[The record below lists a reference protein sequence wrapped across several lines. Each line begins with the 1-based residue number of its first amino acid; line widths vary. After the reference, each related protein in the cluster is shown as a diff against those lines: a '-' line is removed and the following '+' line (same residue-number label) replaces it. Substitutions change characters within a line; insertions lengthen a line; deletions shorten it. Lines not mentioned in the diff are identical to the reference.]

1 MARLELENLTK
12 DFGKLRAVND
22 ISLDVAD
29 GEFVVILGPSG
40 AGKTTTLKMIAG
52 AETPTSGI
60 VRIGGR
66 VVNSIEPSKR
76 NVAMAFESY
85 ALYPHF
91 SVFKNM
97 AFPLRAPGVKMPEA
111 EVTKRVNAVAETLNI
126 HMLLDRLPQH
136 LSNGQK
142 QRVALGR
149 AMVREPDVLMLD
161 EPISHLD
168 AKLRH
173 RMRTEFKALE
183 ATLRYTTI
191 YVTHDYL
198 EALSL
203 GDRLVVLN
211 KGVIQQIGKPHDVFV
226 KPANVFVSQILGHPQ
241 INLLSS
247 QVRVEDGATLIT
259 SDDGSI
265 TVRAP
270 DSLLPALQ
278 KLPGDKALLGIRPL
292 HMEVHSNGG
301 SSGSGTDGGLGVN
314 QCAGVVYV
322 YERLGTKGILTSTVG
337 THTMEIITPIER
349 DFAIDERITITVDPD
364 NIMVFDPESQQNIL
378 FL

>member
-1 MARLELENLTK
+1 MARLRLHNLTK
-12 DFGKLRAVND
+12 DFGKLRAVNN

-52 AETPTSGI
+52 AETPTEGLI
-60 VRIGGR
+60 YIGDR
-66 VVNSIEPSKR
+66 LVNAVEPHKR

-91 SVFKNM
+91 TVRDNL
-97 AFPLRAPGVKMPEA
+97 AFPLKAPGAKLPADEINR
-111 EVTKRVNAVAETLNI
+111 RVNSVAETLNI

-211 KGVIQQIGKPHDVFV
+211 KGDIQQVGDPHDVFAR
-226 KPANVFVSQILGHPQ
+226 PANVFVSQILGHPQ
-241 INLLSS
+241 INL
-247 QVRVEDGATLIT
+247 VPATL
-259 SDDGSI
+259 SRSGDVLALASRDGSI
-265 TVRAP
+265 TVQVPAALRA
-270 DSLLPALQ
+270 AVE
-278 KLPGDKALLGIRPL
+278 KLPGRDALLGIRPL
-292 HMEVHSNGG
+292 HMEVAGNGAK
-301 SSGSGTDGGLGVN
+301 GGELGPN
-314 QCAGVVYV
+314 DCRGIVYV
-322 YERLGTKGILTSTVG
+322 YERLGTKGILSTTVG
-337 THTMEIITPIER
+337 ENHLDVITPIDRE
-349 DFAIDERITITVDPD
+349 FTIDERVTITVDPES
-364 NIMVFDPESQQNIL
+364 IMVFDPESQKNVL

>member
-1 MARLELENLTK
+1 MARLRLHNLTK
-12 DFGKLRAVND
+12 DFGKLRAVNN

-52 AETPTSGI
+52 AETPTEGLI
-60 VRIGGR
+60 YIGDR
-66 VVNSIEPSKR
+66 LVNAVEPHKR

-91 SVFKNM
+91 TVRDNL
-97 AFPLRAPGVKMPEA
+97 AFPLKAPGAKLPADEINR
-111 EVTKRVNAVAETLNI
+111 RVNGVAETLNI

-211 KGVIQQIGKPHDVFV
+211 KGDIQQVGDPHDVFAR
-226 KPANVFVSQILGHPQ
+226 PANVFVSQILGHPQ
-241 INLLSS
+241 INL
-247 QVRVEDGATLIT
+247 VPATL
-259 SDDGSI
+259 SRSGDVLALASRDGSI
-265 TVRAP
+265 TVQVPAALRA
-270 DSLLPALQ
+270 AVE
-278 KLPGDKALLGIRPL
+278 KLPGRDALLGIRPL
-292 HMEVHSNGG
+292 HMEVAGNGAK
-301 SSGSGTDGGLGVN
+301 GGELGPN
-314 QCAGVVYV
+314 DCRGIVYV
-322 YERLGTKGILTSTVG
+322 YERLGTKGILSTTVG
-337 THTMEIITPIER
+337 ENHLDVITPIDRE
-349 DFAIDERITITVDPD
+349 FTIDERVTITVDPES
-364 NIMVFDPESQQNIL
+364 IMVFDPESQKNVL

>member
-1 MARLELENLTK
+1 MARLRLHNLTK
-12 DFGKLRAVND
+12 DFGKLRAVNN

-52 AETPTSGI
+52 AETPTEGLI
-60 VRIGGR
+60 YIGDR
-66 VVNSIEPSKR
+66 LVNAVEPHKR

-91 SVFKNM
+91 TVRDNL
-97 AFPLRAPGVKMPEA
+97 AFPLKAPGAKLPADEINR
-111 EVTKRVNAVAETLNI
+111 RVNSVAETLNI

-211 KGVIQQIGKPHDVFV
+211 KGDIQQVGDPHDVFAR
-226 KPANVFVSQILGHPQ
+226 PANVFVSQILGHPQ
-241 INLLSS
+241 INL
-247 QVRVEDGATLIT
+247 VPATL
-259 SDDGSI
+259 SRSGDVLALASRDGSI
-265 TVRAP
+265 TVQVPAALRA
-270 DSLLPALQ
+270 AVE
-278 KLPGDKALLGIRPL
+278 KLPGRDALLGIRPL
-292 HMEVHSNGG
+292 HMEVAGNGAK
-301 SSGSGTDGGLGVN
+301 GGELGPN
-314 QCAGVVYV
+314 DCRGIVYV
-322 YERLGTKGILTSTVG
+322 YERLGTKGILSTTVG
-337 THTMEIITPIER
+337 ENHLDVITPIDRE
-349 DFAIDERITITVDPD
+349 FSIDERVTITVDPES
-364 NIMVFDPESQQNIL
+364 IMVFDPESQKNVL